1 MASAGSAVLGVYNAT
16 GYAQAAQA
24 GKQYLGKDYTKYQKG
39 IWRSKDGFRQMRLDK
54 GHFNLE
60 LFARPLASRV
70 KNITLMN
77 AHVYYEGF
85 RIWTEIGGKGWPL
98 F

>member
-1 MASAGSAVLGVYNAT
+1 
-16 GYAQAAQA
+16 
-24 GKQYLGKDYTKYQKG
+24 
-39 IWRSKDGFRQMRLDK
+39 MRLDK